1 MAKHFKQE
9 GTAPQAPAPIPR
21 PTRGGD
27 ESYHAPAGN
36 AYARTS
42 SRAVGYQSV
51 VAPGHGASGRR
62 RSGYGESDPYDVR
75 GNRDPKRRR
84 ARIVSRVLLVIGL
97 CLLIAAAGMFLHN
110 QYEYHEQD
118 VINEK
123 LAAYATVD
131 NSGSSAPQV
140 DWAALKAVNQQV
152 VGWIQIP
159 GTNVNYPVYQG
170 ADNDAY
176 LHTNAEGNYSLGG
189 QIFLDTDNTAPGM
202 VDAQTIIYGHHLRN
216 GSMFKAVSDMESQG
230 MFDSVDTIW

>member
-1 MAKHFKQE
+1 
-9 GTAPQAPAPIPR
+9 
-21 PTRGGD
+21 
-27 ESYHAPAGN
+27 
-36 AYARTS
+36 
-42 SRAVGYQSV
+42 
-51 VAPGHGASGRR
+51 
-62 RSGYGESDPYDVR
+62 
-75 GNRDPKRRR
+75 
-84 ARIVSRVLLVIGL
+84 
-97 CLLIAAAGMFLHN
+97 MFLHN

-131 NSGSSAPQV
+131 NTGSSAPQV

-189 QIFLDTDNTAPGM
+189 QIFLDSDNTAPGM

-230 MFDSVDTIW
+230 MFDSVDTIWYVTEQATYELQPLLAYKTDGDDENVRCFSFESTDAFHSYLSALAAKASAKAADADAQIAAANNVLSLCTCSYTGNETGRVVLVCVPKATTAQE

>member
-1 MAKHFKQE
+1 
-9 GTAPQAPAPIPR
+9 
-21 PTRGGD
+21 
-27 ESYHAPAGN
+27 
-36 AYARTS
+36 
-42 SRAVGYQSV
+42 
-51 VAPGHGASGRR
+51 
-62 RSGYGESDPYDVR
+62 
-75 GNRDPKRRR
+75 
-84 ARIVSRVLLVIGL
+84 
-97 CLLIAAAGMFLHN
+97 MFLHN

-131 NSGSSAPQV
+131 NTGSSAPKV

-189 QIFLDTDNTAPGM
+189 QIFLDSDNTAPGM
-202 VDAQTIIYGHHLRN
+202 VDAQTIIYGHTCATARC
-216 GSMFKAVSDMESQG
+216 SRPSPTWRAKACSTRSTPFG
-230 MFDSVDTIW
+230 T